1 MRWPV
6 KHRQH
11 RARLVL
17 QEQGEVRHQALHQVH
32 LARFVQQE
40 VTLRHRE
47 VHLALRAQ
55 VAHLIRWLVKHR
67 ARYAPLEHMAQL
79 PGPPQLQPALCPH
92 RLGTQPESPK
102 VVTVLPQL
110 RCRLKGWF
118 LSLAANQAS
127 DSPVLWTCTT
137 RAQTRGRR
145 LRQV

>member
-6 KHRQH
+6 KH

-17 QEQGEVRHQALHQVH
+17 QEQEVRHRALQPLH

-55 VAHLIRWLVKHR
+55 VAHLMRWLVKHR

-92 RLGTQPESPK
+92 RLGSER
-102 VVTVLPQL
+102 VLPRIDVIL
-110 RCRLKGWF
+110 PAHRCRCTGSCF
-118 LSLAANQAS
+118 SLAATKAAS
-127 DSPVLWTCTT
+127 LTPVLLTCTT
-137 RAQTRGRR
+137 PPQTLGRR
-145 LRQV
+145 LRRA